1 MTWTTVDDT
10 ARDPGGRPPR
20 SARAGRLRRALLG
33 ALVGALLFGVAAA
46 VYVSG
51 RDQPVSASS
60 LVLTTPD
67 PAGVESPGS
76 SLSGDPAARAA
87 TYVETE
93 LVILRG
99 TDLAGQVA
107 ELLDREDVDLQAVQV
122 GESNVLEITAT
133 AEDRGAA
140 LEQAQTAAEVY
151 IADREQRLVD
161 RIEQQ
166 LAAVEGQ
173 IDATDTA
180 LRELGPS
187 AQSGFD
193 PQTRQRDALSE
204 RYAEQLAARD
214 DLQRASADVPQV
226 ANLVQD
232 ATPVPPGLVPTGLL
246 LVVSAA
252 VVGAVL
258 GAAAP
263 IVLGSLGG
271 RVRDEAD
278 LVATG
283 APVLSPPLPSARLA
297 ARRAGVLERA
307 VQLQA
312 LRLRE
317 GPAARGSLAV
327 LAATSGVGATFTAVQ
342 HARLAARHGRTLL
355 VCAGSGSEEVLGELG
370 VDPRHLPAADLA
382 PADGGPV
389 PADVLARAAQPTGVP
404 ALFVVSPGPHPGHET
419 VDLGRSLA
427 GGLVPSAV
435 AAGWAVVV
443 DAPPLDRSDLGVQAA
458 RQCAETVLVAA
469 AWRSTI
475 EDVERSL
482 DALQVAGVDVAGVVL
497 THPGGS
503 LRPRHRWPELVGGR
517 ARAAHREQIRPDRS
531 EPDRVEREEAEREQV
546 QRA

>member
-33 ALVGALLFGVAAA
+33 ALLGALLLGLAAA
-46 VYVSG
+46 VFVSG
-51 RDQPVSASS
+51 REQPVSASA
-60 LVLTTPD
+60 LVLTAPD

-93 LVILRG
+93 LVILG
-99 TDLAGQVA
+99 GAAFADQVA
-107 ELLDREDVDLQAVQV
+107 DRLGRQDVDLQAVQV
-122 GESNVLEITAT
+122 GESNVLELTAT

-140 LEQAQTAAEVY
+140 LLQAQTAAEVY
-151 IADREQRLVD
+151 IDDREQRLVD
-161 RIEQQ
+161 RADQQ

-173 IDATDTA
+173 IAATDTA
-180 LRELGPS
+180 LRELGQP

-214 DLQRASADVPQV
+214 DLQRAVADAPQV
-226 ANLVQD
+226 ADLVQA
-232 ATPVPPGLVPTGLL
+232 ATPAPPGLVPTGVL
-246 LVVSAA
+246 LVLSAA

-278 LVATG
+278 LAATG
-283 APVLSPPLPSARLA
+283 APVLSPPLPGARLA
-297 ARRAGVLERA
+297 ARRAGSLERA

-312 LRLRE
+312 LRLTG

-327 LAATSGVGATFTAVQ
+327 LAATSGAGATFTAVQ
-342 HARLAARHGRTLL
+342 HARLAARRGRTLL
-355 VCAGSGSEEVLGELG
+355 ICAHSGSEEALGELG
-370 VDPRHLPAADLA
+370 VDPRHLPAVDLT
-382 PADGGPV
+382 PADGRPV
-389 PADVLARAAQPTGVP
+389 PADVLARAAQPTAVP
-404 ALFVVSPGPHPGHET
+404 DLFIVSPGPHPGHET

-435 AAGWAVVV
+435 ASGWAVVV
-443 DAPPLDRSDLGVQAA
+443 DTPPLDRSDLGVQAA
-458 RQCAETVLVAA
+458 RQCAETVLVTA
-469 AWRSTI
+469 AWRSTV
-475 EDVERSL
+475 EEVERSL
-482 DALQVAGVDVAGVVL
+482 DALQAAGVDVAGVVL
-497 THPGGS
+497 TNPRRSLHPWRRGS
-503 LRPRHRWPELVGGR
+503 ELVGGR
-517 ARAAHREQIRPDRS
+517 ARSAHH
-531 EPDRVEREEAEREQV
+531 EQV